1 MIGFTV
7 FSCQCNVLL
16 ILGLKRGMYEELTCY
31 IYTVYYNTTLVAMWD
46 LCYRSEIN
54 IQGIIKHQL
63 FISQT
68 HSVILRSIY
77 ISKSSQPLSFSNIQ
91 FLIVFEK

>member
-1 MIGFTV
+1 
-7 FSCQCNVLL
+7 
-16 ILGLKRGMYEELTCY
+16 MYDELTCY
-31 IYTVYYNTTLVAMWD
+31 IYIPDNIHIVYYNTTLGAMWD

-77 ISKSSQPLSFSNIQ
+77 INKSSQPLSFSNMS

>member
-1 MIGFTV
+1 M
-7 FSCQCNVLL
+7 L
-16 ILGLKRGMYEELTCY
+16 Y
-31 IYTVYYNTTLVAMWD
+31 IYIYIHIVYYNTTLGAMWD
-46 LCYRSEIN
+46 ICYRSEIN

-77 ISKSSQPLSFSNIQ
+77 INKGSQPLSFSNMS

>member
-1 MIGFTV
+1 
-7 FSCQCNVLL
+7 
-16 ILGLKRGMYEELTCY
+16 
-31 IYTVYYNTTLVAMWD
+31 MWD

-54 IQGIIKHQL
+54 IQGIIKHQI
-63 FISQT
+63 FISHT

-77 ISKSSQPLSFSNIQ
+77 IRKSSQPLSFSNMS